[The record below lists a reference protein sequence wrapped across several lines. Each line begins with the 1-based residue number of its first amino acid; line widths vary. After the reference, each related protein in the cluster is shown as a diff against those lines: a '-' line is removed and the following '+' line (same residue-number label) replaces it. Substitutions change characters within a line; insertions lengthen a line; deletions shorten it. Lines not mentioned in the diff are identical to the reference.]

1 MKKCCIC
8 GKQFNGWG
16 NNPYPVKES
25 GKCCDECN
33 STQVIPARL
42 KRLKQL
48 INYGNKENITQ

>member
-33 STQVIPARL
+33 WTQVIPARL

-48 INYGNKENITQ
+48 NL